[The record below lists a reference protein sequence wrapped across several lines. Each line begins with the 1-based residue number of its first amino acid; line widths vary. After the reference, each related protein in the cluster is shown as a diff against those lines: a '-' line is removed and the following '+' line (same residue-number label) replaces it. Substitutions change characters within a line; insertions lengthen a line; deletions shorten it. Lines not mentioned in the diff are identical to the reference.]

1 MKTSHYSRSAT
12 NSFYLHDIRKSFR
25 FSDHLNIPKKLIGSK
40 YRQAVCYQCNMG
52 TPKSAPNQ

>member
-1 MKTSHYSRSAT
+1 MKTSHYSSSAT

-40 YRQAVCYQCNMG
+40 YRQAV
-52 TPKSAPNQ
+52 TDS